1 MTEIKAAFIDSW
13 ADTRGM
19 LPLLFLLFLGLEFFQ
34 HHRGEQLGVLL
45 RRAGALGP
53 FLGATLGIIPQ
64 CGFSVV
70 ASLLYLQG
78 YITPGTLLAVFLAT
92 SDEAVP
98 VMLAQ
103 PDKIGFI
110 APLLMVKLILGISGG
125 YITDLVLLPRWKR
138 LDYVSPNRVLAG
150 HTPGEHAHP
159 EPPIAIVRHATHQT
173 VQIYLF
179 AFLATAA
186 LTYGTEKLGFDQMAK
201 LLLAGS
207 TWQTPLAAVIGLI
220 PNCVVSVVITQLY
233 LEGALGFGAAVAGLA
248 SAAGLGLLVLL
259 RHNRNWLDTAR
270 LVSLLLVFAMIAGLM
285 LPTTAIQW

>member
-1 MTEIKAAFIDSW
+1 MAEIKAAFIDSW
-13 ADTRGM
+13 ADTKGM
-19 LPLLFLLFLGLEFFQ
+19 LPLLFLLFMGLEFFQ
-34 HHRGEQLGVLL
+34 HYRGEQLGTLL

-53 FLGATLGIIPQ
+53 LFGAALGIIPQ

-78 YITPGTLLAVFLAT
+78 YVTPGTLLAVFLST

-103 PDKIGFI
+103 PDKLGFI
-110 APLLMVKLILGISGG
+110 APLLVVKLILGIIGG
-125 YITDLVLLPRWKR
+125 YITDLVLLPKWKP
-138 LDYVSPNRVLAG
+138 LDYAPASQALVG
-150 HTPGEHAHP
+150 HIPGEHAHP
-159 EPPIAIVRHATHQT
+159 EPPMAIIRHATHQT

-207 TWQTPLAAVIGLI
+207 PWQIPLAAVIGLI

-233 LEGALGFGAAVAGLA
+233 LEGALSFGATVAGLA
-248 SAAGLGLLVLL
+248 SAAGLGLLVLF
-259 RHNRNWLDTAR
+259 RHNRSWADTFR
-270 LVSLLLVFAMIAGLM
+270 LVGLLFGFALVAGMILSGVLN
-285 LPTTAIQW
+285 L

>member
-1 MTEIKAAFIDSW
+1 MTEITHSLIHSW
-13 ADTRGM
+13 ADTKGM
-19 LPLLFLLFLGLEFFQ
+19 LPLLFLLFTGLEFFQ
-34 HHRGEQLGVLL
+34 HHRGKQLGILL

-53 FLGATLGIIPQ
+53 LFGAGLGIIPQ

-103 PDKIGFI
+103 PDRMKSI
-110 APLLMVKLILGISGG
+110 APLLMVKLILGISGV
-125 YITDLVLLPRWKR
+125 YITDLVLLPKWRQR
-138 LDYVSPNRVLAG
+138 DYAPATG
-150 HTPGEHAHP
+150 TPKGPTPGEHVHP
-159 EPPIAIVRHATHQT
+159 ESTTTIIRHAALQT

-186 LTYGTEKLGFDQMAK
+186 LSYGSEQLGFDRMAK
-201 LLLAGS
+201 LLLTGS
-207 TWQTPLAAVIGLI
+207 YWQTPLAAVIGLI

-233 LEGALGFGAAVAGLA
+233 LEGALGFGATVAGLA

-259 RHNRNWLDTAR
+259 RHNRSWLDTLR
-270 LVSLLLVFAMIAGLM
+270 LVGLLLGFAIIAGMVLS
-285 LPTTAIQW
+285 AQGIY